1 MEPLLGQK
9 EERKSAKGKGTG
21 MSLNN
26 DGRNSDESSGGEDL
40 AKTSLGLKSVS
51 LC

>member
-9 EERKSAKGKGTG
+9 EERTSAKGDGAG

-26 DGRNSDESSGGEDL
+26 DGQTSDEGSGGEDT
-40 AKTSLGLKSVS
+40 AKITLS
-51 LC
+51 